1 MGPISSSPAVAA
13 VLNGSASGEYVFI
26 GSEDGYL
33 YAFNALGCGGN
44 LMCGPVWQS
53 SNLGNITNSSP
64 AVAVEVINGVQE
76 SVVYIT
82 SGFGINGTGGG
93 IFALNAATG
102 AQIWKTGDFTS
113 QFSSPNVVDGV
124 VYVLAGDHYVD
135 AIDATMGTVLWQGPV
150 ANNYPSPAVANGE
163 VYVGER
169 FTLKAFDAN
178 GCNNPVCSPL
188 WTGQAGGTY
197 LNESPAV
204 ANAVVNGNQNPVVY
218 VGSYNGYL
226 YAFDANGI
234 INCTNNVCQPLWVG
248 AGAGEVSSPAVAPPT
263 GTATNGVVYV
273 GGGGNNLSAFD
284 ANGVKNCTIVNGTQT
299 CQPLWVGTTNG
310 TIYSSP
316 AVANGVVYVESSDG
330 YLYAFVAGGCGKSVC
345 SPLSTFYI
353 HDNGMGNSSPAVS
366 GGLVYIGSSDGYLYV
381 IGPPPACAYSPPYC

>member
-1 MGPISSSPAVAA
+1 MRFSKLFALAFVVLGVITLPGCWSQFRGNAAHTGYNPYEHTLGPEDVGAGLLPAWTGAKDAAGNPMGPISSSPAVAA

-248 AGAGEVSSPAVAPPT
+248 AGAGEVSSPAVAPQREPPRM
-263 GTATNGVVYV
+263 G
-273 GGGGNNLSAFD
+273 
-284 ANGVKNCTIVNGTQT
+284 
-299 CQPLWVGTTNG
+299 W
-310 TIYSSP
+310 
-316 AVANGVVYVESSDG
+316 
-330 YLYAFVAGGCGKSVC
+330 
-345 SPLSTFYI
+345 ST
-353 HDNGMGNSSPAVS
+353 
-366 GGLVYIGSSDGYLYV
+366 
-381 IGPPPACAYSPPYC
+381 